1 MDDDQLNV
9 SNSIH
14 LDDLSF
20 FDEYY
25 DEYYSKIGY
34 YEYESLNQH
43 MQIHSSRKK
52 KKTFK
57 ILIND
62 QVMLQEDFDKEFL
75 EIFLKYFLEGLP
87 KKSTSN

>member
-1 MDDDQLNV
+1 MAQKLVKIQITQVFERDYLDDDQLNV

-57 ILIND
+57 
-62 QVMLQEDFDKEFL
+62 
-75 EIFLKYFLEGLP
+75 KY
-87 KKSTSN
+87 